1 MHFLTHRTHVA
12 WIWYRYGPSSHPTLV
27 KVVEAGSEIIQ
38 PDLTIVVLGEGEVFV
53 VTSAFESVI
62 LKVDMVTSIFFNIF
76 VQDRRR
82 IKVDYFPLS
91 GIFIFG
97 KIKGGHN
104 S

>member
-1 MHFLTHRTHVA
+1 MSRGFGTA
-12 WIWYRYGPSSHPTLV
+12 MAPSSHPTLV
-27 KVVEAGSEIIQ
+27 KVVKSGSEIIQ

-53 VTSAFESVI
+53 VI

-82 IKVDYFPLS
+82 IKVDCFPLS